1 MMIKSYRKWSI
12 CTFPSFL
19 LISNSPFCPP
29 PISSNSMLSFS
40 PLVCFSTCF
49 FSFSF
54 RFLIMLPS
62 LLLSCFSPLPSS
74 LFPLSPIFPS
84 LLCLYSPMFFPFLRP
99 NTLHSFLCT
108 LPLYLFLFFFTPCL
122 LPLSRQSNKPAFLIS
137 PSQLCS
143 SEVSDSTIFQEGERR
158 KEKGERRKEKGERRK
173 GEEGGGKEEGRKCIR
188 PRRSER
194 MGGKGE
200 TKEK

>member
-54 RFLIMLPS
+54 RFL
-62 LLLSCFSPLPSS
+62 SCCLPSS
-74 LFPLSPIFPS
+74 LFPLSHIFPS
-84 LLCLYSPMFFPFLRP
+84 LLCLYSLMFFPFPRSLTP
-99 NTLHSFLCT
+99 CIPSSVLSLSSYSCSSFLLAC
-108 LPLYLFLFFFTPCL
+108 F
-122 LPLSRQSNKPAFLIS
+122 LSRQSNKPAFLIS

-143 SEVSDSTIFQEGERR
+143 SEVFDSTILPGRR
-158 KEKGERRKEKGERRK
+158 KEKGGR
-173 GEEGGGKEEGRKCIR
+173 GEEGGGKKEARKCVR
-188 PRRSER
+188 PRRSEG
-194 MGGKGE
+194 MGV
-200 TKEK
+200 KERQKRNRDYEREY